1 MPSKLT
7 MVVTRKN
14 LFSPVRAMTV
24 FIYAPNVEGPHH
36 GSDSALVPGKRGMQ
50 TIWQM
55 YVTVEVIQE
64 VVLQASGDR
73 LYRGGKI

>member
-1 MPSKLT
+1 

-14 LFSPVRAMTV
+14 LFSLVRAMTA

-55 YVTVEVIQE
+55 YVTVEVNTGGS
-64 VVLQASGDR
+64 ASGF
-73 LYRGGKI
+73 RGQTLSGR